1 MAIIKQCTE
10 CRVVGKKMYCENCE
24 KTVEY
29 FEVFE
34 NVVGNNQN
42 NPNNQ
47 NNKTTLIHTIK
58 AFTWNDA
65 IQFIKAKYFKDQN
78 NLIID
83 CEKEFAYLE
92 RQTGSNN
99 QLSNSGE
106 QLTSYKI
113 YLKNEN
119 ELSFHK
125 NSIASNMIDLTT
137 IN

>member
-1 MAIIKQCTE
+1 MIKQCTE

-24 KTVEY
+24 KTVDY

-34 NVVGNNQN
+34 NLVG
-42 NPNNQ
+42 NNQ
-47 NNKTTLIHTIK
+47 NNKTTLVHTIK

-92 RQTGSNN
+92 RQTGSDNK
-99 QLSNSGE
+99 LANSGD

-119 ELSFHK
+119 ELSFYK
-125 NSIASNMIDLTT
+125 NFIAPNMIDLTT